1 MTAVLDALLRSLA
14 YCLMPRVVGLSVV
27 PLLLLMGLCGVLTWA
42 YWEQAV
48 SGMQEALEMSA
59 LLGAALKW
67 LEAMGA
73 PKFKAVLAPLLLVA
87 AVLPVLVAACLMV
100 VAQFMTPALVKL
112 VAQRRFPSLERR
124 KGSPVW
130 WSVVRS
136 LGLSALAVVV
146 LLLSMPLWLV
156 PPMLLVMPPLVWGW
170 LAMQVMSFD
179 VLADHATPEERAS
192 LMRSHRGPLLAMGV
206 ASGLMGA
213 APGAVWAFSALT
225 LVLAPLVMVVS
236 IWLYTAVFALT
247 SLWFAHYLL
256 AALQRHRVATEGEV
270 LDPAPARSDPHDPSN
285 PAPSTSPSL
294 PPAT

>member
-1 MTAVLDALLRSLA
+1 
-14 YCLMPRVVGLSVV
+14 
-27 PLLLLMGLCGVLTWA
+27 
-42 YWEQAV
+42 
-48 SGMQEALEMSA
+48 MSA

-225 LVLAPLVMVVS
+225 LVLAPLVMVAS